1 VFIKLIE
8 LIWLIVFIELIEL
21 TELNKSI
28 GINMKGGHTMED
40 RLWHKSYAP
49 GVPKALEYEEITLS
63 QALTRSAKNFP
74 DHTALNYM
82 GKKITFKELDGLV
95 NAFARALKE
104 MDIQPGDKV
113 ALCLPNIPQAIIANY
128 AVFRI
133 GAVAVQN
140 NPLYTERELQY
151 QLNDSDSRIIITLTL
166 LIPRVQKIKADTRIE
181 KIIGCHINSYLPF
194 PKKQLF
200 PYVKK
205 DMYRKVES
213 AEDVTVF
220 KDLIAR
226 YSTKPIEDQSKWAEL
241 ANLLYTGGTPGVSK
255 GVMQSNSII
264 SCNVQQFAAWFPE
277 LKSGEE
283 VLVGN
288 YPVFHAAGFATT
300 NLMIW
305 KAWQHLMV
313 PRPDA
318 KINVEL
324 IKKHRPTFVPGV
336 PTMFVGMLAD
346 PEFRKLDFSSVKGFF
361 SGAAPLAADT
371 IRDLKELTGSTM
383 CEVYGSAETAPFA
396 TVTPWGGEVK
406 PGTVGIPIPD
416 TDVKIVDITNPEK
429 ELALGEEG
437 EIAIKGPQ
445 IMMGYYNKPEET
457 ANVMIGEW
465 FLSGDIGKFDEDGY
479 LSVVDRKKDMI
490 IAGGYNIYP
499 VELDD
504 VLMGHPKIL
513 EACTIG
519 LPHEYR
525 GETVKAFIV
534 VKEGQDLTEDEVVK
548 YCKENLAAYKV
559 PKIIEFI
566 DELPKSAVGKIL
578 RRKLKEM
585 EMKKTENK

>member
-1 VFIKLIE
+1 
-8 LIWLIVFIELIEL
+8 
-21 TELNKSI
+21 
-28 GINMKGGHTMED
+28 MDD
-40 RLWHKSYAP
+40 RRWHKSYAP
-49 GVPKALEYEEITLS
+49 GVPKALEYEKLTLS
-63 QALTRSAKNFP
+63 QALSRSAKNFP

-82 GKKITFKELDGLV
+82 GKKISFKELDGLV
-95 NAFARALKE
+95 NAFARALQE
-104 MDIQPGDKV
+104 MGIGPGDKV

-133 GAVAVQN
+133 GAVTVQN

-205 DMYRKVES
+205 DMYRKVEP
-213 AEDVTVF
+213 AEDIYVF

-226 YSTKPIEDQSKWAEL
+226 YSTKPIEDQSKWDEL
-241 ANLLYTGGTPGVSK
+241 ANLLYTGGTTGVSK

-346 PEFRKLDFSSVKGFF
+346 PEFRQLDFSSVKGFF

-416 TDVKIVDITNPEK
+416 TDVKIVDIANPDK

-457 ANVMIGEW
+457 AKVMFGEW

-479 LSVVDRKKDMI
+479 LSIVDRKKDMI

-519 LPHEYR
+519 IPHDYR

-534 VKEGQDLTEDEVVK
+534 VKEGQELTEDEVVT
-548 YCKENLAAYKV
+548 YCKKNLAAYKV

-585 EMKKTENK
+585 EMEKTESQ

>member
-1 VFIKLIE
+1 
-8 LIWLIVFIELIEL
+8 
-21 TELNKSI
+21 
-28 GINMKGGHTMED
+28 MED

-49 GVPKALEYEEITLS
+49 GVKKALEYEKITLS

-95 NAFARALKE
+95 NAFTRALQE
-104 MDIQPGDKV
+104 MGIQPGDKV
-113 ALCLPNIPQAIIANY
+113 ALCLPNIPQAMIANY

-166 LIPRVQKIKADTRIE
+166 LIPRVQKIQANTRIE

-200 PYVKK
+200 PFVKK
-205 DMYRKVES
+205 DMYRKVAP
-213 AEDVTVF
+213 AENVYVF
-220 KDLIAR
+220 KDLIDR
-226 YSTKPIEDQSKWAEL
+226 YSTNPIEDQSQWDEL
-241 ANLLYTGGTPGVSK
+241 VNLLYTGGTTGVSK
-255 GVMQSNSII
+255 GVMQSNAII
-264 SCNVQQFAAWFPE
+264 SSNVQQFAAWFPE

-288 YPVFHAAGFATT
+288 YPVFHAAGFATA

-313 PRPDA
+313 PRPET
-318 KINVEL
+318 KINVDL
-324 IKKHRPTFVPGV
+324 IKKNRPTFVPGV

-371 IRDLKELTGSTM
+371 IRDLKDLTGSTM

-416 TDVKIVDITNPEK
+416 TDVKIVDITDPDK
-429 ELALGEEG
+429 ELERGEEG

-457 ANVMIGEW
+457 ANVMNGDW
-465 FLSGDIGKFDEDGY
+465 YLSGDIGKFDEDGY

-534 VKEGQDLTEDEVVK
+534 VKEGQELAEDEVVT

-559 PKIIEFI
+559 PKLIEFI

-578 RRKLKEM
+578 RRKLKDMEM
-585 EMKKTENK
+585 EKTKNQ

>member
-1 VFIKLIE
+1 
-8 LIWLIVFIELIEL
+8 
-21 TELNKSI
+21 
-28 GINMKGGHTMED
+28 MDD
-40 RLWHKSYAP
+40 RRWHKSYAP
-49 GVPKALEYEEITLS
+49 GVPKALEYEKLTLS
-63 QALTRSAKNFP
+63 QALSRSAKNFP

-82 GKKITFKELDGLV
+82 GKKITYKELDGLV
-95 NAFARALKE
+95 NAFARALQE
-104 MDIQPGDKV
+104 MGVGPGDKV

-133 GAVAVQN
+133 GAVTVQN

-205 DMYRKVES
+205 DMYRKVEP
-213 AEDVTVF
+213 AEDVYVF

-226 YSTKPIEDQSKWAEL
+226 YSTKPIEDQSKWDEL
-241 ANLLYTGGTPGVSK
+241 ANLLYTGGTTGVSK

-346 PEFRKLDFSSVKGFF
+346 PEFRQLDFSSVKGFF

-416 TDVKIVDITNPEK
+416 TDVKIVDIANPDK

-457 ANVMIGEW
+457 AKVMFGEW

-479 LSVVDRKKDMI
+479 LSIVDRKKDMI

-519 LPHEYR
+519 IPHDYR

-534 VKEGQDLTEDEVVK
+534 VKEGQELTEDEAVT
-548 YCKENLAAYKV
+548 YCKKNLAAYKD

-585 EMKKTENK
+585 EMEKTKSQ

>member
-1 VFIKLIE
+1 
-8 LIWLIVFIELIEL
+8 
-21 TELNKSI
+21 
-28 GINMKGGHTMED
+28 MQD
-40 RLWHKSYAP
+40 RLWHKSYAS
-49 GVPKALEYEEITLS
+49 GVKKSLEYEKVTLS
-63 QALTRSAKNFP
+63 QALTRSAQNFP
-74 DHTALNYM
+74 DHIALNYM
-82 GKKITFKELDGLV
+82 GKKVTFKELDGLV
-95 NAFARALKE
+95 NAFARALQE
-104 MDIQPGDKV
+104 MGIQPGDKV

-151 QLNDSDSRIIITLTL
+151 QLNDSESRIIITLTL
-166 LIPRVQKIKADTRIE
+166 LIPRIQKIKAETRIE
-181 KIIGCHINSYLPF
+181 KIIGCHINSDLPF

-205 DMYRKVES
+205 DMYRKVEP
-213 AEDVTVF
+213 AENVYVF
-220 KDLIAR
+220 KDLIDR
-226 YSTKPIEDQSKWAEL
+226 YSTNPVEDQSKWDEL
-241 ANLLYTGGTPGVSK
+241 ANLLYTGGTTGVSK
-255 GVMQSNSII
+255 GVMQSNAII
-264 SCNVQQFAAWFPE
+264 SSNVQQFAAWFPE
-277 LKSGEE
+277 LNSGEE

-318 KINVEL
+318 KINVDL
-324 IKKHRPTFVPGV
+324 IKKYRPTFVPGV

-416 TDVKIVDITNPEK
+416 TDVKIVDITDPDK
-429 ELALGEEG
+429 ELERGEEG

-457 ANVMIGEW
+457 ANVMNGDW
-465 FLSGDIGKFDEDGY
+465 YLSGDIGKFDEDGY

-534 VKEGQDLTEDEVVK
+534 AKEGQQLTEDEVVA

-559 PKIIEFI
+559 PKIFEFI

-578 RRKLKEM
+578 RRKLKDM
-585 EMKKTENK
+585 EMAKTESQ

>member
-1 VFIKLIE
+1 
-8 LIWLIVFIELIEL
+8 
-21 TELNKSI
+21 
-28 GINMKGGHTMED
+28 MED

-49 GVPKALEYEEITLS
+49 GVKKALEYEKITLS
-63 QALTRSAKNFP
+63 QALTRSAQNFP

-95 NAFARALKE
+95 NAFARALQE
-104 MDIQPGDKV
+104 MGIRPGDKV

-133 GAVAVQN
+133 GAVTVQN

-151 QLNDSDSRIIITLTL
+151 QLSDSDSRIIITLTL
-166 LIPRVQKIKADTRIE
+166 LIPRIQKIKSATRIE
-181 KIIGCHINSYLPF
+181 KIIGCHINTYLPF

-205 DMYRKVES
+205 DMYRKVEP
-213 AEDVTVF
+213 AEDVYVF
-220 KDLIAR
+220 IDLIAR
-226 YSTKPIEDQSKWAEL
+226 YSTNPIEDQSKWDEL
-241 ANLLYTGGTPGVSK
+241 ANLLYTGGTTGVSK
-255 GVMQSNSII
+255 GVMQSNAII
-264 SCNVQQFAAWFPE
+264 SSNVQQFAAWFPE
-277 LKSGEE
+277 LKPGEE

-288 YPVFHAAGFATT
+288 YPVFHAAGFATA

-305 KAWQHLMV
+305 RAWQHLMV

-346 PEFRKLDFSSVKGFF
+346 PAFRKLDFSSIKGFF

-416 TDVKIVDITNPEK
+416 TDVKIVDIDNPDN
-429 ELALGEEG
+429 ELERGDEG

-457 ANVMIGEW
+457 AMVMNGEW
-465 FLSGDIGKFDEDGY
+465 YLSGDIGKFDGDGY
-479 LSVVDRKKDMI
+479 LSIVDRKKDMI

-534 VKEGQDLTEDEVVK
+534 VKEGQELTEDEVVA

-559 PKIIEFI
+559 PKLIEFI

-578 RRKLKEM
+578 RRKLKDMEM
-585 EMKKTENK
+585 EKTESQ

>member
-1 VFIKLIE
+1 
-8 LIWLIVFIELIEL
+8 
-21 TELNKSI
+21 
-28 GINMKGGHTMED
+28 MED
-40 RLWHKSYAP
+40 KLWHKSYAP
-49 GVPKALEYEEITLS
+49 GVKKALEYEKITLS
-63 QALTRSAKNFP
+63 QALSRSAKNFP

-95 NAFARALKE
+95 NAFARALQA
-104 MDIQPGDKV
+104 MGIQPGDKV

-166 LIPRVQKIKADTRIE
+166 LIPRVQKVKADTRIE

-205 DMYRKVES
+205 DMYRKVEP
-213 AEDVTVF
+213 AEDVYVF

-241 ANLLYTGGTPGVSK
+241 ANLLYTGGTTGVSK

-336 PTMFVGMLAD
+336 PTMFVGMLAE

-416 TDVKIVDITNPEK
+416 TDVKIVDLVDPDK
-429 ELALGEEG
+429 ELERGEEG

-457 ANVMIGEW
+457 ANVMNGDW

-479 LSVVDRKKDMI
+479 LSIVDRKKDMI

-534 VKEGQDLTEDEVVK
+534 VKEGQELTEDEVVT

-585 EMKKTENK
+585 EMEKTKNK

>member
-1 VFIKLIE
+1 
-8 LIWLIVFIELIEL
+8 
-21 TELNKSI
+21 
-28 GINMKGGHTMED
+28 MDD
-40 RLWHKSYAP
+40 RRWHKSYAP
-49 GVPKALEYEEITLS
+49 GVPKALEYEKLTLS
-63 QALTRSAKNFP
+63 QALSRSAKNFP

-82 GKKITFKELDGLV
+82 GKKISFKELDGLV
-95 NAFARALKE
+95 NAFARALQE
-104 MDIQPGDKV
+104 MGVGPGDKV

-133 GAVAVQN
+133 GAVTVQN

-205 DMYRKVES
+205 DMYRKVEP
-213 AEDVTVF
+213 AEDVYVF

-226 YSTKPIEDQSKWAEL
+226 YSTKPIEDQSKWDEL
-241 ANLLYTGGTPGVSK
+241 ANLLYTGGTTGVSK

-346 PEFRKLDFSSVKGFF
+346 PEFRQLDFSSVKGFF

-416 TDVKIVDITNPEK
+416 TDVKIVDIANPDK

-457 ANVMIGEW
+457 AKVMFGEW

-479 LSVVDRKKDMI
+479 LSIVDRKKDMI

-519 LPHEYR
+519 IPHDYR

-534 VKEGQDLTEDEVVK
+534 VKEGQELTEDEVVT
-548 YCKENLAAYKV
+548 YCKKNLAAYKV
-559 PKIIEFI
+559 PKVIEFI

-585 EMKKTENK
+585 EMEKTESQ

>member
-1 VFIKLIE
+1 
-8 LIWLIVFIELIEL
+8 
-21 TELNKSI
+21 
-28 GINMKGGHTMED
+28 MED

-49 GVPKALEYEEITLS
+49 GVKKALEYEKVTLS

-74 DHTALNYM
+74 NHTALNYM
-82 GKKITFKELDGLV
+82 GKKISFKELDGLV

-104 MDIQPGDKV
+104 MGVQPGDKV
-113 ALCLPNIPQAIIANY
+113 ALCLPNIPQAIISNY

-133 GAVAVQN
+133 GAVTVQN

-151 QLNDSDSRIIITLTL
+151 QLNDSDSGIIITLTL
-166 LIPRVQKIKADTRIE
+166 LIPRIQKIKADIGIE
-181 KIIGCHINSYLPF
+181 KIIGCHLNSYLPF

-205 DMYRKVES
+205 DMFRKVEPV
-213 AEDVTVF
+213 EDVYVF

-226 YSTKPIEDQSKWAEL
+226 YSTNPIEDQSKWDEL
-241 ANLLYTGGTPGVSK
+241 ANLLYTGGTTGVSK
-255 GVMQSNSII
+255 GVMQSNAII

-371 IRDLKELTGSTM
+371 IRDLKALTGSTM

-416 TDVKIVDITNPEK
+416 TDVKIVDIDNPDK
-429 ELALGEEG
+429 ELDLGQEG

-445 IMMGYYNKPEET
+445 ILMGYYKKPEET
-457 ANVMIGEW
+457 ANVMNGEW
-465 FLSGDIGKFDEDGY
+465 YLSGDIGKFDEDGY

-534 VKEGQDLTEDEVVK
+534 VKEGQELTEDEVIT

-559 PKIIEFI
+559 PKIFEFI

-585 EMKKTENK
+585 EMEKAEGK

>member
-1 VFIKLIE
+1 
-8 LIWLIVFIELIEL
+8 
-21 TELNKSI
+21 
-28 GINMKGGHTMED
+28 MDD
-40 RLWHKSYAP
+40 RRWHKSYAP
-49 GVPKALEYEEITLS
+49 GVPKALEYEKLTLS
-63 QALTRSAKNFP
+63 QALSRSAKNFP

-82 GKKITFKELDGLV
+82 GKKISFKELDGLV
-95 NAFARALKE
+95 NAFARALQE
-104 MDIQPGDKV
+104 MGIGPGDKV

-133 GAVAVQN
+133 GAVTVQN

-205 DMYRKVES
+205 DMYRKVEP
-213 AEDVTVF
+213 AEDVYVF

-226 YSTKPIEDQSKWAEL
+226 YSTKPIEDQSKWDEL
-241 ANLLYTGGTPGVSK
+241 ANLLYTGGTTGVSK

-346 PEFRKLDFSSVKGFF
+346 PEFRQLDFSSVKGFF

-416 TDVKIVDITNPEK
+416 TDVKIVDIANPDK

-457 ANVMIGEW
+457 AKVMFGEW

-479 LSVVDRKKDMI
+479 LSIVDRKKDMI

-519 LPHEYR
+519 IPHDYR

-534 VKEGQDLTEDEVVK
+534 VKEGQELTEDEVVT
-548 YCKENLAAYKV
+548 YCKKNLAAYKV

-585 EMKKTENK
+585 EMEKTESQ